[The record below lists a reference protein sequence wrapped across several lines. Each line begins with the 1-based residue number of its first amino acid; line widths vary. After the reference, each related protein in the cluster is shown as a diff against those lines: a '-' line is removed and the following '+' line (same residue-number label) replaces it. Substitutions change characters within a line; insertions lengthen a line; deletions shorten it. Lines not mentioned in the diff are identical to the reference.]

1 MLKRSRTVLGLRAAL
16 LSFVL
21 SAVLLS
27 PALVSPATAGA
38 DPGVERAQARLN
50 ALGCNAGPVDGV
62 LGEWTG
68 SAIVRFQSRHRFRQ
82 TGRLNSTTR
91 TRLFS
96 DQAQRCN
103 ARPVPGH
110 SGHGRRIVVSQRQNW
125 VWLVE
130 RDGHAVAQSGM
141 IDNSGELR
149 TGAGKVGSYCGRAAR
164 IKRNSDAGGSLWLE
178 NFVRFA
184 PCGFGFH
191 RIPVSKSS
199 GDQIHPAWMVGTNLR
214 ESHGCVRLPKPFS
227 KRVWDFGRIGTP
239 VHVVR
244 G

>member
-1 MLKRSRTVLGLRAAL
+1 MTKHSRGVVGVAL
-16 LSFVL
+16 LPI
-21 SAVLLS
+21 VLLVVLLA
-27 PALVSPATAGA
+27 PASVSPAAAAATESS
-38 DPGVERAQARLN
+38 VERAQQRLN

-68 SAIVRFQSRHRFRQ
+68 SAIVRFQSRHRLRQ

-91 TRLFS
+91 TRLYS
-96 DQAQRCN
+96 DQARHCN
-103 ARPVPGH
+103 TRPVPGD

-125 VWLVE
+125 VWLVG

-141 IDNSGELR
+141 IDNPGELHTD
-149 TGAGKVGSYCGRAAR
+149 TGRVGSYCGRTAR
-164 IKRNSDAGGSLWLE
+164 IKRNSDGGSLWLQ

-191 RIPVSKSS
+191 RIPVYKSS
-199 GDQIHPAWMVGTNLR
+199 GNQIHPAWMAGTNLR

>member
-1 MLKRSRTVLGLRAAL
+1 MLKRSRTVPSLRSAL

-27 PALVSPATAGA
+27 PALLSPATAGA
-38 DPGVERAQARLN
+38 GPGVERVQQRLN
-50 ALGCNAGPVDGV
+50 ALGCDAGPVDGD
-62 LGEWTG
+62 LGDWTR
-68 SAIVRFQSRHRFRQ
+68 SAIIRFQSRHRFSQ

-91 TRLFS
+91 TRLYS
-96 DQAQRCN
+96 DQAKHCN
-103 ARPVPGH
+103 TRPVPRR

-125 VWLVE
+125 VWLVGP
-130 RDGHAVAQSGM
+130 DGHPVAQSGM
-141 IDNSGELR
+141 IDNSGELH
-149 TGAGKVGSYCGRAAR
+149 TGAAKVGSYCGRTAR

-191 RIPVSKSS
+191 RIPLSKTS
-199 GDQIHPAWMVGTNLR
+199 GDQIHPSWMVGTNLR
-214 ESHGCVRLPKPFS
+214 ESHGCLRLPKRFS